1 MKRMSRGKHTG
12 HKMAAGYRFFLT
24 FCITLCVLTV
34 MSVVFVSFVYRPE
47 IGETMLSGIQS
58 VVGSLSGN
66 SENGTAPD
74 VSGKNR
80 RDGVYTVLV
89 AGTDYDGTRT
99 DTILLVTIDT
109 QQGTLNVLSIP
120 RDTRAYMEDGSVHK
134 INAAHNQGSERM
146 LIEITNTVGF
156 TPDNYIV
163 LDYGDF
169 KQIID
174 AIGGVDV
181 DVPMD
186 MYYVADDMVID
197 LKEGLQTLNGE
208 QALMYMRYRAGYAD
222 ADLGRIRAQQAVFL
236 SLADKLMSAQTIWS
250 IPELVKIFYSDIE
263 TDFKL
268 SEIIWLG
275 IQCIGM
281 DFSGFS
287 VDMIPGHISGAD
299 YVVDEEDALK
309 LINEKYNPYTKPITI
324 LNTAE

>member
-1 MKRMSRGKHTG
+1 MSKGKHTR
-12 HKMAAGYRFFLT
+12 HRMVAGYRFFLT
-24 FCITLCVLTV
+24 FCVTLCILTV
-34 MSVVFVSFVYRPE
+34 LSVLFISFVYRPE
-47 IGETMLSGIQS
+47 IGENMLSGIRNT
-58 VVGSLSGN
+58 LSAIGGD

-74 VSGKNR
+74 VSGKDR

-99 DTILLVTIDT
+99 DTILLATIDT
-109 QQGTLNVLSIP
+109 KEGTVNVLSIP

-134 INAAHNQGSERM
+134 INAAHNRGSERM
-146 LIEITNTVGF
+146 LIEITNTIGF
-156 TPDNYIV
+156 TPDNFVV

-169 KQIID
+169 KSMID
-174 AIGGVDV
+174 ALDGVDV

-197 LKEGLQTLNGE
+197 LKKGQQTLNGE
-208 QALMYMRYRAGYAD
+208 QALMFMRYRAGYAD
-222 ADLGRIRAQQAVFL
+222 ADLGRIRAQQTVFL

-250 IPELVKIFYSDIE
+250 IPKLAKIFYDDIE

-268 SEIIWLG
+268 SEIVWLG
-275 IQCIGM
+275 IKCIGM
-281 DFSGFS
+281 DFAGFS

-299 YVVDEEDALK
+299 YVVDVEDALA
-309 LINEKYNPYTKPITI
+309 LINEKYNPYTKPITV